1 MRARHSGRP
10 IFGVSMYDLSDFKKG
25 LKILIEN
32 EPYSVVDFQHVKP
45 GKGNQFTRTK
55 LKHLING
62 SNLERTFK
70 SGEKFGVPDVAFKDM
85 DYLYKDE
92 NGFNFMDQSSYE
104 QIALDADF
112 LGDAANYLTE
122 NLQVKVVFFNE
133 RAVGVEL
140 PKSVV
145 LRVAQTDPGFKGNTV
160 VNTYKPATLETGYVV
175 QVPLHIAEGDTLKI
189 NTTDG
194 TYVERVNLK

>member
-1 MRARHSGRP
+1 
-10 IFGVSMYDLSDFKKG
+10 MYDLSDFKKG

-32 EPYSVVDFQHVKP
+32 EPYAVVDFQHVKP

-70 SGEKFGVPDVAFKDM
+70 SGERFGVPDVVYRDM

-92 NGFNFMDQSSYE
+92 SGYTFMDQSNYE
-104 QIALDADF
+104 QVSLDPDL
-112 LGDAANYLTE
+112 LGDTAHFLTE
-122 NLQVKVVFFNE
+122 NLQVKVCFFND
-133 RAVGVEL
+133 RAVGLEL

-145 LRVAQTDPGFKGNTV
+145 LRVTATDPGFKGNTV
-160 VNTYKPATLETGYVV
+160 TNTYKPATLETGHIV
-175 QVPLHIAEGDTLKI
+175 QVPLHINEGDALKI

>member
-1 MRARHSGRP
+1 
-10 IFGVSMYDLSDFKKG
+10 MYDLSDFKKG

-70 SGEKFGVPDVAFKDM
+70 SGEKFGVPDVMFKDM
-85 DYLYKDE
+85 DFLYKDE
-92 NGFNFMDQSSYE
+92 SGYAFMDQSSYE
-104 QIALDADF
+104 QISLDPDL
-112 LGDAANYLTE
+112 LGDAANFLVE
-122 NLQVKVVFFNE
+122 NLQVKVVFFND

-140 PKSVV
+140 PKSVTLKV
-145 LRVAQTDPGFKGNTV
+145 VKTDPGFKGNTV
-160 VNTYKPATLETGYVV
+160 TNTYKPATLESGYVV
-175 QVPLHIAEGDTLKI
+175 QVPLHIGEGDMLKI

-194 TYVERVNLK
+194 SYVERVNIK